1 MYGACHQFFSRSG
14 FTGDEDGRI
23 TRCDFG
29 DARENIFQS
38 GRCSNEL
45 FKHRG
50 FVDFFTQS
58 DVFLTKPVFR
68 LLAVFDVGSGH
79 IPTRNLSL
87 FVVQWVVT
95 EKKPAIT
102 SVTFAQ
108 SHLQLESSAT
118 GASTIRIP
126 GDPLPVIAMKEL
138 TPIGRY
144 RAIDSLPPLLKS
156 KAEVIERDAVYKE
169 TFAVG
174 TEYTNKLWREVD
186 YLTELRFLLAD
197 LVFRPLAIFDVGDDA
212 IPFDDVAGF
221 ISQRHAPHQVPAIF
235 PICAPETQLVLR
247 RLAAGNAREP
257 IGVVSLKIIGV
268 SCGMPTRSG
277 D

>member
-58 DVFLTKPVFR
+58 DVFLTKAVFR
-68 LLAVFDVGSGH
+68 LLAVFDVGSGQ
-79 IPTRNLSL
+79 IPTRYLSL

-126 GDPLPVIAMKEL
+126 GDPLPVITMKEL

-197 LVFRPLAIFDVGDDA
+197 LVFRPLAIFDVSRDS
-212 IPFDDVAGF
+212 IPLDDVSIF
-221 ISQRHAPHQVPAIF
+221 ISEGHSAVQLPAIL
-235 PICAPETQLVLR
+235 PIRTAGTHLIFE
-247 RLAAGNAREP
+247 RLAGSNRFHP
-257 IGVVSLKIIGV
+257 FTCMSLKIIRV
-268 SCGMPTRSG
+268 N
-277 D
+277 

>member
-1 MYGACHQFFSRSG
+1 MYGVCKKLFARSG
-14 FTGDEDGRI
+14 FPRDKDRRI
-23 TRCDFG
+23 AWRDFG
-29 DARENIFQS
+29 DTREYAFQS
-38 GRCSNEL
+38 GRCSNDL

-50 FVDFFTQS
+50 FIDFLTQS

-102 SVTFAQ
+102 SITFAQ

-118 GASTIRIP
+118 GESTIRIP
-126 GDPLPVIAMKEL
+126 GDPLPVIRMKEL
-138 TPIGRY
+138 TPMGRY
-144 RAIDSLPPLLKS
+144 RAIKSLPPLLKS

-174 TEYTNKLWREVD
+174 
-186 YLTELRFLLAD
+186 
-197 LVFRPLAIFDVGDDA
+197 
-212 IPFDDVAGF
+212 
-221 ISQRHAPHQVPAIF
+221 
-235 PICAPETQLVLR
+235 
-247 RLAAGNAREP
+247 
-257 IGVVSLKIIGV
+257 
-268 SCGMPTRSG
+268 
-277 D
+277 